1 MWSHHGKKS
10 RQIKFIS
17 CYICI
22 YIGSILILA
31 LKSEISGSLVG
42 LSALHPQHSFVSPAV
57 SRFSGP
63 PTPTPNRWC
72 CWCYLWSLAEIQ
84 VVQWIL
90 PFRILWRWLKVDGTP
105 FTWYFRITKITKL
118 LSGGL
123 KLRSKTLAAGIVAQR
138 RDRGKS
144 FAMTITFWS
153 TVAVALWHRIYRSS
167 MRTKFA
173 VSSSKI

>member
-1 MWSHHGKKS
+1 MGKNRGKLS
-10 RQIKFIS
+10 S
-17 CYICI
+17 ICI

-42 LSALHPQHSFVSPAV
+42 LSAFHPQHAFVSPAV

-63 PTPTPNRWC
+63 PTPQRRR
-72 CWCYLWSLAEIQ
+72 Q
-84 VVQWIL
+84 QDGVVDAISDHLLKSRLFSDFCHSESSEGW
-90 PFRILWRWLKVDGTP
+90 WLKVDGTP

-123 KLRSKTLAAGIVAQR
+123 VKIQNSCGRHSRPLR

-167 MRTKFA
+167 MRTKSA

>member
-1 MWSHHGKKS
+1 MGKNRGKLS
-10 RQIKFIS
+10 
-17 CYICI
+17 YICI

-123 KLRSKTLAAGIVAQR
+123 KLRSKTLAAGIVAR
-138 RDRGKS
+138 CGEIGGSRLP
-144 FAMTITFWS
+144 W
-153 TVAVALWHRIYRSS
+153 RS
-167 MRTKFA
+167 RFDPLLLLPYGTEFTGVPWELNA
-173 VSSSKI
+173 Q

>member
-10 RQIKFIS
+10 RQIKF
-17 CYICI
+17 Y
-22 YIGSILILA
+22 LHLHW
-31 LKSEISGSLVG
+31 
-42 LSALHPQHSFVSPAV
+42 LHPNPCLKVRDFRFPGWFKCLPSPTCVCFSSGFSFFRPPNA
-57 SRFSGP
+57 
-63 PTPTPNRWC
+63 PTPAPTRWC

-123 KLRSKTLAAGIVAQR
+123 VKIQNSCGRHSRPLR

-167 MRTKFA
+167 MRTKCA